1 MRIVADASS
10 LVAELLRRR
19 GQDLVQRSD
28 LSLAMPDPTWAE
40 VEYELNW
47 RVEQIVRQRRMTVA
61 QARLLLERALQ
72 LVETRVERAAR
83 EAYAHL
89 EEMVRQRILRDLS
102 DWPVV
107 AAALA
112 LDAGIWTSDCDFLGC
127 GLPTWTTEM
136 LIAHLDRVA
145 GR

>member
-19 GQDLVQRSD
+19 GQDLVQHPG
-28 LSLAMPDPTWAE
+28 LSLAMPQPTWAE
-40 VEYELNW
+40 TEHELN
-47 RVEQIVRQRRMTVA
+47 RRTEQIIRQGRMSVA
-61 QARLLLERALQ
+61 QARFLLERALR
-72 LVETRVERAAR
+72 LVETRVERVAP

-89 EEMVRQRILRDLS
+89 EEMALWRIPRDPS

-112 LDAGIWTSDCDFLGC
+112 LDAGIWTNDSDFLGC
-127 GLPTWTTEM
+127 GLPTWTTET
-136 LIAHLDRVA
+136 LIAYLARHPDR
-145 GR
+145 